1 MSTKSGEDYIV
12 NMIKTDSDPDL
23 NNKTLQQMIQREL
36 IIVDS
41 VEGLLTHAGLGQQAS
56 IHIEIDEVS
65 EYL

>member
-1 MSTKSGEDYIV
+1 
-12 NMIKTDSDPDL
+12 MIKTDSDPDL

-41 VEGLLTHAGLGQQAS
+41 VEGLLTHARLRQQAS

-65 EYL
+65 E

>member
-1 MSTKSGEDYIV
+1 
-12 NMIKTDSDPDL
+12 MIKTDSDPDL

-41 VEGLLTHAGLGQQAS
+41 VEGLLTRARLGQQAS

-65 EYL
+65 D